1 MIMDNTLV
9 FSDGQAITADAGST
23 NVIDLGA
30 TGTPYGAASALVRD
44 IGKGGCNISLY
55 VGVVE
60 AFNTLTSL
68 QISLQVDDN
77 AAFSSAK
84 TVAQSAAIPLAD
96 LTLGAEIAFPDYVP
110 EGTDERYM
118 RLYYD
123 VTGTAPTTDRKST
136 RLNSSHYCASRM
148 PSSA

>member
-96 LTLGAEIAFPDYVP
+96 LTLGAEIAFPDYRSEEHTSELQP
-110 EGTDERYM
+110 LMRISYADLRLKKKTQNTD
-118 RLYYD
+118 
-123 VTGTAPTTDRKST
+123 PTQTYNQQK
-136 RLNSSHYCASRM
+136 N
-148 PSSA
+148 

>member
-1 MIMDNTLV
+1 MRI
-9 FSDGQAITADAGST
+9 SDWSSDVCSSDLQAITANAGST

-84 TVAQSAAIPLAD
+84 PVAQRS
-96 LTLGAEIAFPDYVP
+96 
-110 EGTDERYM
+110 DERRVGKECVQY
-118 RLYYD
+118 
-123 VTGTAPTTDRKST
+123 V
-136 RLNSSHYCASRM
+136 
-148 PSSA
+148 

>member
-9 FSDGQAITADAGST
+9 FSDGQAITAEAGST

-84 TVAQSAAIPLAD
+84 TVAQS
-96 LTLGAEIAFPDYVP
+96 
-110 EGTDERYM
+110 
-118 RLYYD
+118 
-123 VTGTAPTTDRKST
+123 DRKSVVSGKSVSV
-136 RLNSSHYCASRM
+136 RLDLGGRRIIKKKKI
-148 PSSA
+148 